1 VGSTVFTGALAAAA
15 TALVAALVA
24 GAPEPPE
31 FAATTDTVNV
41 LPTSAATGT

>member
-1 VGSTVFTGALAAAA
+1 VGSTVSTGTLPAAA

-24 GAPEPPE
+24 AELDPPE
-31 FAATTDTVNV
+31 FAATTDTVSV